1 MNNDYKIM
9 TAAKNDNDT
18 TTTNVDFAPV
28 LDELLKVKTTTTD
41 LIASVKK
48 LQTAIAKERKQYAK
62 KGKKTNGVKRAPS
75 GFAKP
80 TTLSK
85 ELMDF
90 IGVPEGSLMAR
101 TEVTKKITTYI
112 KDHKL
117 QDQKDRRH
125 ILPDKKLT
133 KLLKLGKEDVVTYF
147 NLQKYLK
154 VHFPSSSSNQS
165 QTNS

>member
-1 MNNDYKIM
+1 M
-9 TAAKNDNDT
+9 TANTENDT
-18 TTTNVDFAPV
+18 TIDFAPV
-28 LDELLKVKTTTTD
+28 LDELNKVKHTTTD
-41 LIASVKK
+41 LISSVKK
-48 LQTAIAKERKQYAK
+48 LQAAVAKERKQFAK
-62 KGKKTNGVKRAPS
+62 KGKKTGGAKRAPS

-90 IGVPEGSLMAR
+90 IGVPEGALMAR

-112 KDHKL
+112 KDHNL
-117 QDQKDRRH
+117 QDQKDKRH

-147 NLQKYLK
+147 NLQKYMK
-154 VHFPSSSSNQS
+154 IQFPSSVANQS
-165 QTNS
+165 A